1 MRECVLGLLAVVSL
15 LATTYRVLANEFPE
29 PGFRFHCE
37 QDSNVNFN
45 GWRCTSSRYFAKN
58 GIPSGTVVTSENL
71 DELMECCI
79 DQFVRVEEPNPN
91 KIMLVRT
98 NVITRDAT
106 GAVETEEVKDW
117 MLVERRETEEFWHDC
132 SLEGHDFELSI
143 IDQNDKTLVGI
154 TVDHSGF
161 HQMSLRW
168 ASFPCALP

>member
-1 MRECVLGLLAVVSL
+1 MRFGALGSRVVIGDDVS
-15 LATTYRVLANEFPE
+15 RVGQRIPE

-45 GWRCTSSRYFAKN
+45 GWRCVSSRYFAKN
-58 GIPSGTVVTSENL
+58 GIPPGTVVTSENL

-79 DQFVRVEEPNPN
+79 DQFVRVEEPNPT

-98 NVITRDAT
+98 NVITRDST

-161 HQMSLRW
+161 R
-168 ASFPCALP
+168 